1 MRRSWM
7 ILALGGLAI
16 VLMGIGAA
24 AFWYER
30 PTVLTVAV
38 SQADADDTALMNAV
52 AAQLKRGRKSV
63 RLRLVPAINSSD
75 ASSLVETGKAELAV
89 VRTDI
94 AMPANA
100 QTVVILHRDA
110 AILVA
115 PASGDVKELSDL
127 AGHRVGIIENGAGNK
142 RLLETAL
149 AQNDMR
155 EDSVVVESL
164 EVGDVA
170 DAIRSKRVDAVM
182 MVDTVSSL
190 ALHDLVKAVMIAGG
204 GPPVFLSVAEAGAI
218 AQRSSSYDSSEVVR
232 GAFGGA
238 PPRPADEFD
247 TLSVTHRLVANETLD
262 ENPITDLTRFLLSER
277 TALASA
283 APLATRIEA
292 PSTDKGSALPVH
304 PGAAAYID
312 DEEETFFDKYSDF
325 IYIGAMLLGVLAS
338 GATALMSRMNSRRA
352 AVMDDSVGRM
362 IEMLAAAR
370 AARTA
375 ADLDGLQ
382 AEADEHLASALETA
396 TSIGDEARLRVFSLA
411 LNQVRAAIR
420 DRRRDLGAGGPI
432 LAANDAGLSAAA
444 E

>member
-1 MRRSWM
+1 M
-7 ILALGGLAI
+7 ILAVGGLAV
-16 VLMGIGAA
+16 VLLGIGAA

-38 SQADADDTALMNAV
+38 SQADTDDMGLMNAV
-52 AAQLKRGRKSV
+52 ATQLKRGRKTI
-63 RLRLVPAINSSD
+63 RLRIIPAINSSD
-75 ASSLVETGKAELAV
+75 ASSLVESGKAELAV

-94 AMPANA
+94 AIPGNA

-110 AILVA
+110 AIMVA

-127 AGHRVGIIENGAGNK
+127 AGHRIGIVENGPGNK
-142 RLLETAL
+142 RLLEIAL

-155 EDSVVVESL
+155 EDSVAVDSL
-164 EVGDVA
+164 EIGEVA
-170 DAIRSKRVDAVM
+170 EAIRSKRVDAVM

-190 ALHDLVKAVMIAGG
+190 PLHDLVKAVMTAGG

-218 AQRSSSYDSSEVVR
+218 AQRSSSYDSSEIVR

-247 TLSVTHRLVANETLD
+247 TLSVTHRLVATETLD
-262 ENPITDLTRFLLSER
+262 DNPITELTRFLLSER

-283 APLATRIEA
+283 APVAARIEA

-325 IYIGAMLLGVLAS
+325 IYIGAMMLGVLAS

-352 AVMDDSVGRM
+352 AVMDESVGRM
-362 IEMLAAAR
+362 VEMLAAAR

-375 ADLDGLQ
+375 LDLDALQ
-382 AEADEHLASALETA
+382 AEADHHLASALETA

-420 DRRRDLGAGGPI
+420 DRRRDVGLGGQMPV
-432 LAANDAGLSAAA
+432 ANDAVPASAAA